1 MQNYLLFQA
10 YGNSAVKYECKYA
23 LHNLL
28 QFDFY
33 KHVIPVIYTDD
44 EYFFKD
50 ELSLFEHVIIE
61 RLDSEKIKNWR
72 GKINFVHRVKIEMLI
87 EFMNKHEGNIL
98 YCDTDTYFK
107 KSPKMLF
114 DEIGNGKIFMHQK
127 EGEIDKL
134 RFPVFKKWEAF
145 LVGNNLLSDSS
156 KSSVNKLPMWNAGVI
171 GMSSNHKQVL
181 PQVLDL
187 TDKIYPLFP
196 KHIAEQFSFS
206 YVLSQQFTIHSSADY
221 IFHYWYLKE
230 FSGYLEKKFSSAA
243 SSPLY
248 KIFEQIDKHPEELLN
263 DKLNYMSRVG
273 RLKFLFKK
281 WQINH

>member
-23 LHNLL
+23 LFNLL
-28 QFDFY
+28 KYNFY
-33 KHVIPVIYTDD
+33 KHIIPVIYTDD
-44 EYFFKD
+44 DFFFKD
-50 ELSLFEHVIIE
+50 VLSLFEGATIE
-61 RLDSEKIKNWR
+61 KLDSEKIKNWR
-72 GKINFVHRVKIEMLI
+72 GDINFVHRAKIKMLI
-87 EFMNKHEGNIL
+87 DFMNKNEGNIL

-114 DEIGNGKIFMHQK
+114 AEIGNGKIFMHQK
-127 EGEIDKL
+127 EGEIDKS

-171 GMSSNHKQVL
+171 GMSSNHKHVL

-206 YVLSQQFTIHSSADY
+206 YVLSQHFTIYPSEEY

-230 FSGYLEKKFSSAA
+230 FSGYLEKKFSTAESD
-243 SSPLY
+243 SLD
-248 KIFEQIDKHPEELLN
+248 KIFGQIDKTPEQLLN
-263 DKLNYMSRVG
+263 EKLNYLSKVG